1 MNYPKKQS
9 SGLGSALFTETQQ
22 QVLSILYGRPHQSF
36 YMKQILRL
44 TGMGVHTIK
53 RELDRMVKVG
63 ILTLTKIGNQH
74 HFQANSECPI
84 YHELLAIVRKT
95 FGITAVLKTALKPID
110 DKVKIAFVYGSVA
123 KAEDGADSDIDLMLA
138 GYELAYAEV
147 MERLSE
153 AEELLGRPINPTIY
167 DTDQLGVKLK
177 KGNSFLKRVMDQPK
191 LWIKGEENDIGTFGQ
206 VS

>member
-110 DKVKIAFVYGSVA
+110 EKVKIAFVYGSVA

>member
-1 MNYPKKQS
+1 
-9 SGLGSALFTETQQ
+9 
-22 QVLSILYGRPHQSF
+22 
-36 YMKQILRL
+36 
-44 TGMGVHTIK
+44 MGVHTIK

-84 YHELLAIVRKT
+84 YHVLLAIVRKT

-110 DKVKIAFVYGSVA
+110 EKVKFAFVYGSVA
-123 KAEDGADSDIDLMLA
+123 KAEDGADSDIDLMLT
-138 GYELAYAEV
+138 GHELAYAEV

-177 KGNSFLKRVMDQPK
+177 KGNSFLKRVMAQPK

>member
-1 MNYPKKQS
+1 
-9 SGLGSALFTETQQ
+9 
-22 QVLSILYGRPHQSF
+22 
-36 YMKQILRL
+36 
-44 TGMGVHTIK
+44 MGVHTIK

-95 FGITAVLKTALKPID
+95 FGISAVLKTALKPID
-110 DKVKIAFVYGSVA
+110 EKVKIAFVYGSVA

-138 GYELAYAEV
+138 GHELAYAEV
-147 MERLSE
+147 MERLSK

>member
-1 MNYPKKQS
+1 MNYPKKQN

-36 YMKQILRL
+36 YLKQVLRL

-110 DKVKIAFVYGSVA
+110 EKVKIAFVYGSVA

-138 GYELAYAEV
+138 GHELAYAEV

-191 LWIKGEENDIGTFGQ
+191 LWIKGENNDIGTSG
-206 VS
+206 

>member
-9 SGLGSALFTETQQ
+9 SSLGSALFTETQQ

-95 FGITAVLKTALKPID
+95 FGISAVLKTALKPID
-110 DKVKIAFVYGSVA
+110 EKVKIAFVYGSVA

-138 GYELAYAEV
+138 GHELAYAEV
-147 MERLSE
+147 MERLSK